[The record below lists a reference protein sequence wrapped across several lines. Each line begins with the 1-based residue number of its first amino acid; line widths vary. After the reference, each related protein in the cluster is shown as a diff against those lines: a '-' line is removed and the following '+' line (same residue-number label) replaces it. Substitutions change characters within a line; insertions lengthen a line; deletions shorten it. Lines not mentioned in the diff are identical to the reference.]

1 MNYLFSNFNLLKSL
15 NDISQWNIC
24 NFKNLMYILHMPYYS
39 TSLTLK
45 LEYDIAKFDFSNI
58 NIVKSNI
65 YFSHNSLTT
74 SLNISNNNLNN
85 ENKTEVYKHI

>member
-39 TSLTLK
+39 TSLTLR
-45 LEYDIAKFDFSNI
+45 LEYDNIDGIFYGCKSLKF
-58 NIVKSNI
+58 
-65 YFSHNSLTT
+65 LR
-74 SLNISNNNLNN
+74 
-85 ENKTEVYKHI
+85 

>member
-1 MNYLFSNFNLLKSL
+1 MNYLFSNFNLFKSL

-24 NFKNLMYILHMPYYS
+24 NFKNLMYILHMPYCS

-58 NIVKSNI
+58 NIVKSNTI
-65 YFSHNSLTT
+65 VTYSSL
-74 SLNISNNNLNN
+74 
-85 ENKTEVYKHI
+85 

>member
-1 MNYLFSNFNLLKSL
+1 
-15 NDISQWNIC
+15 
-24 NFKNLMYILHMPYYS
+24 MPYCS

-65 YFSHNSLTT
+65 YFSHNSL
-74 SLNISNNNLNN
+74 I
-85 ENKTEVYKHI
+85 

>member
-1 MNYLFSNFNLLKSL
+1 MNYLFSNFNLFKSL

-39 TSLTLK
+39 TSLTLR

-58 NIVKSNI
+58 NIVKSHTI
-65 YFSHNSLTT
+65 VAYSSL
-74 SLNISNNNLNN
+74 
-85 ENKTEVYKHI
+85 

>member
-1 MNYLFSNFNLLKSL
+1 MNYLFSNFNLFKSL

-24 NFKNLMYILHMPYYS
+24 YFKNLMYILHMPYYS

-58 NIVKSNI
+58 NIVKSKTI
-65 YFSHNSLTT
+65 VKYSSL
-74 SLNISNNNLNN
+74 
-85 ENKTEVYKHI
+85 

>member
-1 MNYLFSNFNLLKSL
+1 MNYLFSNFNLFKSL

-24 NFKNLMYILHMPYYS
+24 YFKNLMYILHMPYYS
-39 TSLTLK
+39 TSLTLR

-58 NIVKSNI
+58 NIVKSHI
-65 YFSHNSLTT
+65 YFSHNSLTP
-74 SLNISNNNLNN
+74 SLNISNKNLGD